1 MDSLVH
7 KILGNYYKIYIV
19 KFLNIKILNEK
30 ISLRIFLCIQLI
42 FIKNIFYYAIICG
55 H

>member
-19 KFLNIKILNEK
+19 KFLNIKILNEV
-30 ISLRIFLCIQLI
+30 SLRIFLCIQLI